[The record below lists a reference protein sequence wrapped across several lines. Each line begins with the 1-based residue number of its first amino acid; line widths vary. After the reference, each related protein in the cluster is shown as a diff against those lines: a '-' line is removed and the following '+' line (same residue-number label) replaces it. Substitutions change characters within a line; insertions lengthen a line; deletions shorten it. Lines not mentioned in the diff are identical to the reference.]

1 MLETHTIFDNEAAGT
16 SKPAARRVTDI
27 KEAVRDRNR
36 VNIYI
41 DDKFFCSLDISQVVD
56 LHVKIGR
63 EYTAEE
69 LEELKRASDF
79 GKFYARAL
87 EYVLMR
93 PHSTKEIRD
102 YLKRKTLDRK
112 IRVKNRK
119 TGEYSTQLKK
129 GYDASLV
136 PLVLNRLDER
146 GYLNDRRFAELWV
159 ENRNVSKGTSTK
171 KLRIELQQ
179 KGIDASIIDEVLSE
193 SGRDEKAE
201 LRKIIARKA
210 SKYPDQQKLLQYLL
224 RQGFNYSDISEELSS
239 MESSSV

>member
-1 MLETHTIFDNEAAGT
+1 MLETHTIFDNETAGT
-16 SKPAARRVTDI
+16 SRPAACRVTDI

-56 LHVKIGR
+56 LHVKIDR
-63 EYTAEE
+63 KYTAEE

>member
-1 MLETHTIFDNEAAGT
+1 
-16 SKPAARRVTDI
+16 
-27 KEAVRDRNR
+27 
-36 VNIYI
+36 
-41 DDKFFCSLDISQVVD
+41 LDISQVVD
-56 LHVKIGR
+56 LHVKIDR
-63 EYTAEE
+63 KYTAEE

-136 PLVLNRLDER
+136 TLVLNRLDER